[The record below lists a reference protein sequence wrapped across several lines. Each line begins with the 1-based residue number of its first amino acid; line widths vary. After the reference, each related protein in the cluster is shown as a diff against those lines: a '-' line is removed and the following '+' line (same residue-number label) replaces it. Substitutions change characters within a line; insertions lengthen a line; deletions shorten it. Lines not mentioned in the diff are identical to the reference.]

1 MYKYSLYY
9 INMSI
14 VDYFEFIYLIS
25 NFELKSRLCDPLY
38 LKKNYNYTNP
48 FFSSLSSCSKYLS
61 TWSNNSIL
69 TCPNLTFNHI
79 INNAVN
85 GFQMVISGIS
95 SIRNLQLTWEQLL
108 FFSKQIKQISWWE
121 ADCVSS
127 LSNFASLVNF
137 RFIGLK
143 HIEVRIIRI
152 CTKRFIKRKLSK
164 LAYVRKDCLAID
176 FL

>member
-1 MYKYSLYY
+1 MGGGLIWGRNSAVNCNTHWYMYKYSLYY

-108 FFSKQIKQISWWE
+108 FFSKQIKQITRSRLCLITFE
-121 ADCVSS
+121 
-127 LSNFASLVNF
+127 F
-137 RFIGLK
+137 RIT
-143 HIEVRIIRI
+143 
-152 CTKRFIKRKLSK
+152 CKLPVYWS
-164 LAYVRKDCLAID
+164 
-176 FL
+176 